1 VIEQGECRAKVMSK
15 PQSAEGDPMN
25 KHRTLNRRALKEIQR
40 GTAVI
45 EPHGDE
51 IQSCAK
57 NREIHRGTAVIEP
70 LGVET
75 Q

>member
-15 PQSAEGDPMN
+15 SQGAEGDPMN
-25 KHRTLNRRALKEIQR
+25 KHRTLNRRALKETQR
-40 GTAVI
+40 GTKVI

-51 IQSCAK
+51 IKSWAK
-57 NREIHRGTAVIEP
+57 NREIHRGTVVIKP
-70 LGVET
+70 HGVET